1 MRLHFNA
8 SESIRMNWVGFPKR
22 CHILAFVIYAAKSL
36 KKQDKIH
43 INWKPNIRIDSSS
56 QLGWFSWH
64 EKTNDER
71 WPSTRSKGTFAKFD
85 DFSGRFQSWIVQ
97 KWKEVVMENVTL
109 KPNELSYK
117 TCYNKIESFWPKLS
131 FNELLSSLNES
142 FNISSN
148 ARDSIKCT

>member
-8 SESIRMNWVGFPKR
+8 LESIRMNWVGFPSGQCFPKYIR
-22 CHILAFVIYAAKSL
+22 AKFS
-36 KKQDKIH
+36 KKQDKFH
-43 INWKPNIRIDSSS
+43 KNLKPNIRIDSSS
-56 QLGWFSWH
+56 QLGWFSWR
-64 EKTNDER
+64 EQTNDER
-71 WPSTRSKGTFAKFD
+71 RPSTRSKWTFRKFD

-97 KWKEVVMENVTL
+97 KWKEVSMEKVTM